1 MNCLNVS
8 IEHSFLCRWLLRY
21 PCLFLC
27 DILTTLSDDHSVY
40 SFGES
45 PQAVSSLGSTRK
57 SHRFDKS
64 NRGNSSKALRKG
76 RIAESESTESEQ
88 SSKEADSMDEDS
100 SIQYTWKYTRIG
112 LLLSCFISVW
122 SKLCDEEPVV
132 FDEKKEEAIRQDLLA
147 RLDAS
152 EVDVLIQYLKRR
164 VPELM

>member
-8 IEHSFLCRWLLRY
+8 IEHSFLCWWLLRY

-76 RIAESESTESEQ
+76 RIAESESSESEQ

-100 SIQYTWKYTRIG
+100 STSTRG
-112 LLLSCFISVW
+112 STRAKVCYWVASFRFGQSSVTRSLSF
-122 SKLCDEEPVV
+122 LM
-132 FDEKKEEAIRQDLLA
+132 R
-147 RLDAS
+147 RRR
-152 EVDVLIQYLKRR
+152 KRSGKIF
-164 VPELM
+164 